1 MNKPSLYIP
10 IIDNGMGLC
19 RAKWATSLFGAAM
32 NGCFAGRQVT
42 WVQISYPYP
51 EGACNI
57 VGNAF
62 LGSGCDELFLMD
74 IDIVFTPQD
83 VNFLLSHE
91 VPYVGG
97 IVPKRKPGLELAI
110 FNYEPL
116 AENPFAEGV
125 NPLVD
130 ASCGRGFVRIH
141 RSVFESLIPH
151 VPTYADDQENGEDA
165 GGLRYEFFRS
175 KPGGHSEDF
184 SFCELYRNHGGKT
197 YIDQRI
203 LTQHVGDA
211 TYPIA
216 GTY

>member
-1 MNKPSLYIP
+1 LP

-19 RAKWATSLFGAAM
+19 RAKWASSLFGAAM
-32 NGCFAGRQVT
+32 SGCFADRQVT
-42 WVQISYPYP
+42 WVPLSFPYC

-57 VGNAF
+57 IGNYF
-62 LGSGCDELFLMD
+62 LRSKCEELFLMD
-74 IDIVFTPQD
+74 IDIIFTPQD
-83 VNFLLSHE
+83 VNWLFEHD

-97 IVPKRKPGLELAI
+97 IVPKRTLGLELAI
-110 FNYEPL
+110 FPYEPL
-116 AENPFAEGV
+116 AENPHAEGV

-151 VPTYADDQENGEDA
+151 VPTYTDDQEKGDDA

-184 SFCELYRNHGGKT
+184 SFCELYRKHGGKT
-197 YIDQRI
+197 FIDQRI
-203 LTQHVGDA
+203 LVLHEGSAV
-211 TYPIA
+211 YPIK